1 MSNMDISWSKRGT
14 CHIEAREEDS
24 TLGVLYSSIAS
35 LQVALGVVGWCIS
48 KEMIHQG
55 MHQRLSQ
62 VYTESEAR
70 QNYTLTHPLQVL
82 RKTQVAPS
90 GLFLLAWTSF
100 GQTYMARKGGEALG
114 PSPRKKREPSCVW
127 KKLTRQ
133 IDFEIGFNKLTL
145 SDSFWNRSGFDV
157 NVREE
162 NLWLHFLL
170 ILYWNKFD
178 FKMNPRNQFWHI
190 SVCQIASVTAI
201 GFFWPY
207 GVPLHPLDN
216 IERYRSFK
224 PWPFSQHLKY
234 MKLSKLMGQFQTGEA
249 RHALT
254 INHPI
259 IKDEL
264 FSLSLFTSGMAQ
276 REMDLLGPPR
286 SRLQRLSR
294 LQTGLPRHKGLRGW

>member
-1 MSNMDISWSKRGT
+1 MTS
-14 CHIEAREEDS
+14 ARFW
-24 TLGVLYSSIAS
+24 VF
-35 LQVALGVVGWCIS
+35 
-48 KEMIHQG
+48 
-55 MHQRLSQ
+55 
-62 VYTESEAR
+62 
-70 QNYTLTHPLQVL
+70 N
-82 RKTQVAPS
+82 
-90 GLFLLAWTSF
+90 
-100 GQTYMARKGGEALG
+100 
-114 PSPRKKREPSCVW
+114 
-127 KKLTRQ
+127 LTR
-133 IDFEIGFNKLTL
+133 FKLE
-145 SDSFWNRSGFDV
+145 SGNDIR
-157 NVREE
+157 VR
-162 NLWLHFLL
+162 
-170 ILYWNKFD
+170 ILTQLT
-178 FKMNPRNQFWHI
+178 R
-190 SVCQIASVTAI
+190 VTRLELQA
-201 GFFWPY
+201 
-207 GVPLHPLDN
+207 L